1 MIHRIAL
8 LAALL
13 VVWSSTQVSAQ
24 FKPPRIRYVINPAS
38 DGLDNAAYDLATRR
52 YYIDR
57 GQSSNINKGD
67 ILNVY
72 REKRVV
78 RGPPVPMRVF
88 IGTMLTADSQ
98 QSSSVGRFE
107 PNEIAIAHPMIRHKT
122 AMTSDIVVPTLVIDN
137 SVLFDPGVG
146 ALKSGA
152 AEEFAKVVEFV
163 QMFSPS
169 KLVIDGHTDSDGDD
183 EANLNLSLLR
193 ATNVKNWLI
202 TEYDFIT
209 SQMIDARGFGEEQ
222 PIINND
228 TPENKQLNRRIEV
241 LVWE

>member
-1 MIHRIAL
+1 
-8 LAALL
+8 
-13 VVWSSTQVSAQ
+13 
-24 FKPPRIRYVINPAS
+24 
-38 DGLDNAAYDLATRR
+38 
-52 YYIDR
+52 
-57 GQSSNINKGD
+57 
-67 ILNVY
+67 
-72 REKRVV
+72 
-78 RGPPVPMRVF
+78 
-88 IGTMLTADSQ
+88 MLTADSQ

-122 AMTSDIVVPTLVIDN
+122 AMTSDIVVPT
-137 SVLFDPGVG
+137 
-146 ALKSGA
+146 
-152 AEEFAKVVEFV
+152 
-163 QMFSPS
+163 
-169 KLVIDGHTDSDGDD
+169 LVIDGHTDSDGDD

-222 PIINND
+222 PTINND